1 MDGARGLD
9 AKSNHPLLLQLN
21 LQRSEFPMAEQAH
34 DQGSQIPTSGS
45 VLGVDVGFSPT
56 RRSSAVCRLDWN
68 ATEIEL
74 TIDRFKAL
82 EPERSAVITS
92 VADRRL
98 IVAAFDGPLR
108 SDLEVIGRY
117 RLAEEL
123 LTRRLR
129 PFIGKPGQASAPVG
143 KKLNDAANICAKIIL
158 GLDLVSASVH
168 DHAIHAKAIV
178 EAFPSSFLGM
188 LIDDP
193 KSLSARRG
201 DRSDNFFVHLSGVG
215 LLNGLIE
222 HHLPS
227 RHLTEPFSAITNH
240 DDRAAVVCALTA
252 LAVAA
257 GDYVVVGDDDGWIVL
272 PPRSFI
278 RPWAWKLL
286 QQNAQQGGLE
296 WRHQKA
302 APVSSRT

>member
-1 MDGARGLD
+1 
-9 AKSNHPLLLQLN
+9 
-21 LQRSEFPMAEQAH
+21 MAEQTH
-34 DQGSQIPTSGS
+34 DQDSQIPVSGS
-45 VLGVDVGFSPT
+45 VLGVDVGFSIS

-68 ATEIEL
+68 ATEIKL
-74 TIDRFKAL
+74 TIDRFRAL
-82 EPERSAVITS
+82 EPERSAVLGA
-92 VADRRL
+92 VADRQL

-117 RLAEEL
+117 RLAEKL
-123 LTRRLR
+123 LTRRLF

-143 KKLNDAANICAKIIL
+143 KELNAHANACAKIIL
-158 GLDLVSASVH
+158 DLGLVGASAH
-168 DHAIHAKAIV
+168 DHAIHPAAIV
-178 EAFPSSFLGM
+178 EAFPSSFLGV

-201 DRSDNFFVHLSGVG
+201 DRSDNFFVHLAEIG
-215 LLNGLIE
+215 LLNSLIE
-222 HHLPS
+222 HLLPG
-227 RHLTEPFSAITNH
+227 RHLAQTFSTITNH

-257 GDYVVVGDDDGWIVL
+257 GDYVVVGDEDGWIVL

-278 RPWAWKLL
+278 RPWAWTLL

-296 WRHQKA
+296 WHPARLTL
-302 APVSSRT
+302 PPTLPPSPSPS